1 MKNSLLLTFLL
12 LFIFLFCGH
21 GSHAETKKN
30 ILYLNSYHHGY
41 RWSDEILEGI
51 RSVLKESDR
60 NIGLQI
66 EYMDTKK
73 YNYDHIK
80 NSLFTL
86 YREKFRGE
94 NFDLILVS
102 DNNGFNFV
110 SQYHEILFRKK
121 PIVFC
126 GINNYEAIYDSPDNI
141 TGVAENFDLVST
153 LDLIRSLHP
162 ERKKMIVIGDESATG
177 RGIRRQMEK
186 TLSTY
191 SFPFQVEFW
200 VKLTLEETQKR
211 VENLGDDTFLFFF
224 PWYQT
229 IKGKFYTAEEVMEA
243 IYTHSPV
250 PIYTTWE
257 FLLGHGA
264 VGGRMLSGRQHGRTA
279 AEMALRILA
288 GEEPQNIP
296 VQTEATGKY
305 EFDYRVMQRLNIRQ
319 DLLPKNSLIIN
330 SPKAFYELPKELFWT
345 IMISLLL
352 LLIVLVFLVT
362 AMIGRR
368 RVERKITE
376 QLSFQETLMDTI
388 PLLVSWKNRERK
400 YLGANRT
407 FIDFFNIEAPDDV
420 VSRKTEDVVFD
431 REYVRWSVNADDDV
445 AQGKTIIRKRRKKLQ
460 NRDGSTGWLEVNKV
474 PLRDRYGRIVGIL
487 TTAENVTKE
496 QNLEKQLLQ
505 SQKMEALG
513 TLAGGIAHDFNNIL
527 TSIINSTE
535 LALGDLDPESR
546 TAEDLTRVLKAARR
560 GSGVVKR
567 ILSFSRPSKEGFRP
581 TDLSE
586 VVHEVVSLM
595 DGSLP
600 STIRISSRIH
610 SGGNLVE
617 ADPTQIHQV
626 IMNLCT
632 NSYHALRENGG
643 LINVQLDEQDVE
655 KELAATMN
663 IPPDNYIRI
672 RVADNGPGIPPEI
685 LDNIFDPFFSTKDIS
700 EGTGLG
706 LAVVHGIVKGHR
718 GGLQV
723 SSEPG
728 RGTVFSIYLP
738 VTTETRRKK
747 TGFTPVMAVESLSI
761 LFVEDDRDQLDSIPR
776 ILEEM
781 GHRVTAT
788 GDPEQ
793 GLAMT
798 RSARNRFDLV
808 ITDFDMPVMNGVDMA
823 RKLGTIPV
831 ILVSGRQDALDMAT
845 KSRNIVTVLIKPYDR
860 NDLQSAFGLVAK
872 EE

>member
-1 MKNSLLLTFLL
+1 MKRYMLPIFLL
-12 LFIFLFCGH
+12 PMFLLCWVHLSH
-21 GSHAETKKN
+21 GGTKKN

-41 RWSDEILEGI
+41 RWSDEILVGI
-51 RSVLKESDR
+51 RSVLRESDSH
-60 NIGLQI
+60 IGLQI

-73 YNYDHIK
+73 YNYSRIK

-110 SQYHEILFRKK
+110 SQYHETLFHKK

-126 GINNYEAIYDSPDNI
+126 GINNFEAIHDSPENI
-141 TGVAENFDLVST
+141 TGVVENFDLVST
-153 LDLIRSLHP
+153 LDVIRSLHP
-162 ERKKMIVIGDESATG
+162 KRKKMIVIGDESATG
-177 RGIRRQMEK
+177 RGIRRQIEK

-191 SFPFQVEFW
+191 AFPFQVEFW
-200 VKLTLEETQKR
+200 VKLTLEETKER
-211 VENLGDDTFLFFF
+211 VENLGNDTFLFFF

-229 IKGKFYTAEEVMEA
+229 IKGKFYTAEEVMET
-243 IYTHSPV
+243 IYSHSPV

-279 AEMALRILA
+279 AKMALRILN
-288 GEEPQNIP
+288 GDKPQDIP
-296 VQTEATGKY
+296 VQTEARGRY

-319 DLLPKNSLIIN
+319 DLLPEDSLIIN
-330 SPKAFYELPKELFWT
+330 SPRAFYELPKELFWT
-345 IMISLLL
+345 IMTSLLL
-352 LLIVLVFLVT
+352 LLVVLVFLVT

-368 RVERKITE
+368 RVEQKITE

-388 PLLVSWKNRERK
+388 PLLVSWKDRERK

-407 FIDFFNIEAPDDV
+407 FIDFFNIETPDDV

-445 AQGKTIIRKRRKKLQ
+445 ARGKTIIRKQRRKLQ
-460 NRDGSTGWLEVNKV
+460 NRNGSTGWLEVNKV
-474 PLRDRYGRIVGIL
+474 PLRDRNGRIVGIL

-546 TAEDLTRVLKAARR
+546 TAADLTRVLKAARR

-567 ILSFSRPSKEGFRP
+567 ILSFSRPSKEGFRA

-586 VVHEVVSLM
+586 VVYEVVSLM

-600 STIRISSRIH
+600 STIKISSKIN
-610 SGGNLVE
+610 SGSNLVE

-626 IMNLCT
+626 ILNLCT

-643 LINVQLDEQDVE
+643 LMKVQLDELNVE
-655 KELAATMN
+655 QELAATMN
-663 IPPDNYIRI
+663 ISPGTYIRI
-672 RVADNGPGIPPEI
+672 RVADNGSGISPEI
-685 LDNIFDPFFSTKDIS
+685 IDNIFDPFFSTKDIS

-728 RGTVFSIYLP
+728 HGTVFSIYLP

-747 TGFTPVMAVESLSI
+747 TGFTPVVAVESLSI

-793 GLAMT
+793 GLAMI

-808 ITDFDMPVMNGVDMA
+808 ITDFDMPVMNGVEMSL
-823 RKLGTIPV
+823 KLGTIPV
-831 ILVSGRQDALDMAT
+831 ILVSGRQDALEMAT
-845 KSRNIVTVLIKPYDR
+845 KSRNIVTVLIKPYDG
-860 NDLQSAFGLVAK
+860 NDLQSALARVA
-872 EE
+872 EEE

>member
-1 MKNSLLLTFLL
+1 
-12 LFIFLFCGH
+12 
-21 GSHAETKKN
+21 
-30 ILYLNSYHHGY
+30 
-41 RWSDEILEGI
+41 
-51 RSVLKESDR
+51 
-60 NIGLQI
+60 
-66 EYMDTKK
+66 
-73 YNYDHIK
+73 
-80 NSLFTL
+80 
-86 YREKFRGE
+86 
-94 NFDLILVS
+94 
-102 DNNGFNFV
+102 
-110 SQYHEILFRKK
+110 
-121 PIVFC
+121 
-126 GINNYEAIYDSPDNI
+126 
-141 TGVAENFDLVST
+141 
-153 LDLIRSLHP
+153 
-162 ERKKMIVIGDESATG
+162 
-177 RGIRRQMEK
+177 MEK

-264 VGGRMLSGRQHGRTA
+264 VGGKMLSGRQHGRTA
-279 AEMALRILA
+279 AEMALRILN
-288 GEEPQNIP
+288 GEKPQNIP
-296 VQTEATGKY
+296 VQTEATGRY
-305 EFDYRVMQRLNIRQ
+305 EFDYRVMQRLNIRH
-319 DLLPKNSLIIN
+319 DLLPEDSLIIN

-345 IMISLLL
+345 IMTSLLL

-407 FIDFFNIEAPDDV
+407 FIDFFNIETPDDV

-445 AQGKTIIRKRRKKLQ
+445 ARGKTIIRKRRKKLQ

-474 PLRDRYGRIVGIL
+474 PLRDRNGRIVGIL

-535 LALGDLDPESR
+535 LALGDLDPESM

-586 VVHEVVSLM
+586 VVHEVISLM
-595 DGSLP
+595 NGSLP

-610 SGGNLVE
+610 SGGSLVE

-626 IMNLCT
+626 LMNLCT
-632 NSYHALRENGG
+632 NSYHALRENSG
-643 LINVQLDEQDVE
+643 LINVQLDELNVE

-663 IPPDNYIRI
+663 ISPGNYIRI
-672 RVADNGPGIPPEI
+672 RVADDGPGIPAGI
-685 LDNIFDPFFSTKDIS
+685 IDNIFDPFFSTKDIS

-723 SSEPG
+723 RSEPG
-728 RGTVFSIYLP
+728 QGTVFSIYLP
-738 VTTETRRKK
+738 VTTETRYQH
-747 TGFTPVMAVESLSI
+747 TGFTPVVAVESLSI
-761 LFVEDDRDQLDSIPR
+761 IFVEDDRDQLDSIPR

-781 GHRVTAT
+781 GHSVTAT
-788 GDPEQ
+788 NDPAQ
-793 GLAMT
+793 GLTMIKSS
-798 RSARNRFDLV
+798 RYRFDLV
-808 ITDFDMPVMNGVDMA
+808 ITDFDMPVMNGVEMA
-823 RKLGTIPV
+823 MKLGAIPV
-831 ILVSGRQDALDMAT
+831 ILVSGRQDALEMAT

-860 NDLQSAFGLVAK
+860 NDLQSALARVAK
-872 EE
+872 KE